1 MLKTKLTAAEHAA
14 LDDVQKALYVADG
27 TEFRLDVVEDPRIK
41 ELQKTVGEFRETN
54 VAVLKEIKAL
64 KEAGSNPPGDPPIQ
78 KTGDQLKISK
88 LEEEMAALKTEN
100 AKSKSVA
107 SAATFTTDVQ
117 KIAAGAGVRD
127 TAIADVVSRS
137 QAAGW
142 KAEEGGITS
151 YGADGKAV
159 MSTADPSQRMTLSE
173 WVKGLRHDGGAHLFK
188 DSSGVNHQT
197 KQPSAP
203 EALIENGVLM
213 NPSVEDMIKH
223 GDAIKSG
230 ALKVDI
236 TKSEGYAS
244 G

>member
-1 MLKTKLTAAEHAA
+1 MLKHKLTAAEYAA
-14 LDDVQKALYVADG
+14 LEDGLKASYVADG

-41 ELQKTVGEFRETN
+41 ELQTSVGEFRETN
-54 VAVLKEIKAL
+54 IATLKELAAL
-64 KEAGSNPPGDPPIQ
+64 KKAADDDPPPIR
-78 KTGDQLKISK
+78 KTGDQLKIAK
-88 LEEEMAALKTEN
+88 LEEEMVKLTAEN
-100 AKSKSVA
+100 TQSRSVA
-107 SAATFTTDVQ
+107 SAATFKTDVAQ
-117 KIAAGAGVRD
+117 IATGAGVRD
-127 TAIADVVSRS
+127 TAIADVVARS

-142 KAEEGGITS
+142 KSEEGGITS

-173 WVKGLRHDGGAHLFK
+173 WVKNLRHDGGGHLFK
-188 DSSGVNHQT
+188 DSSGVNHRNT
-197 KQPSAP
+197 KPSTP
-203 EALIENGVLM
+203 EALIENGVLK

-236 TKSEGYAS
+236 AKSEGFSS